1 MVNLE
6 NYSGFDKAAILLQI
20 LGEQLAMPLFNSI
33 SESDMLKLRVRS
45 RELQNTPTA
54 VKKLIMEEYY
64 FKMMSN
70 QYRNKPEPDDV
81 FKFIRDLND
90 EQIFYLLSK
99 EEVKIIA
106 LAIEQISPERQM
118 EFLDKLDV
126 ALKNKV
132 IIQIGNLND
141 IPLEAVV
148 DMARELEN
156 KAAFIPGPKEFSRG
170 GGKSIA
176 TILSNL
182 PESEAKQYLE
192 QVQSDDPVLY
202 AEIKNHYISFDDLIT
217 TLPEG
222 IASEFWSN
230 PDLDVDLMAK
240 ALKGYD
246 KEIVDKVVE
255 FLPQKK
261 QAMFSPIETPVAK
274 GEVELARSNILNI
287 AKDKVSSGEWNLED
301 ILGEGEFIE

>member
-1 MVNLE
+1 MVNLD

-106 LAIEQISPERQM
+106 LAIEQLSPERQM
-118 EFLDKLDV
+118 KFLGRLDV

-148 DMARELEN
+148 DIAKELEN
-156 KAAFIPGPKEFSRG
+156 KSAFIPGPKEFSRG
-170 GGKSIA
+170 GGKSMA

-182 PESEAKQYLE
+182 SESESKQHLE
-192 QVQSDDPVLY
+192 QIQTDDPELY
-202 AEIKNHYISFDDLIT
+202 AEIKKHYISFDDLISS
-217 TLPEG
+217 LPEG

-240 ALKGYD
+240 ALKGYE
-246 KEIVDKVVE
+246 KETVDKVIE

-274 GEVELARSNILNI
+274 REVESARSSILNI

>member
-1 MVNLE
+1 MTSLE

-33 SESDMLKLRVRS
+33 TDSDMLKLRVRS
-45 RELQNTPTA
+45 IELQHTPTA
-54 VKKLIMEEYY
+54 IKKLIMEEYY

-106 LAIEQISPERQM
+106 LAIEQITPERQM

-126 ALKNKV
+126 GLKNKV

-192 QVQSDDPVLY
+192 QVQTDDPTLY
-202 AEIKNHYISFDDLIT
+202 AEIKKHYISFDDLINS
-217 TLPEG
+217 LPEG

-240 ALKGYD
+240 ALKGY
-246 KEIVDKVVE
+246 ENETVNRVVE

-261 QAMFSPIETPVAK
+261 QAMFSPIETPVARR
-274 GEVELARSNILNI
+274 EVEGAQSQILDI
-287 AKDKVSSGEWNLED
+287 AKDKISSGEWNLED

>member
-1 MVNLE
+1 MINLD

-33 SESDMLKLRVRS
+33 SESDMLKLRVRA

-99 EEVKIIA
+99 EEVKTIA
-106 LAIEQISPERQM
+106 LSIEQLSSDRQLK
-118 EFLDKLDV
+118 FLDKLEV
-126 ALKNKV
+126 GLKNKV

-148 DMARELEN
+148 DIARELEN
-156 KAAFIPGPKEFSRG
+156 KSAFIPGPKEFSRG

-182 PESEAKQYLE
+182 PESESSQYLT
-192 QVQSDDPVLY
+192 QVQTDDPELY
-202 AEIKNHYISFDDLIT
+202 AEIKKHFIAFDDLINS
-217 TLPEG
+217 LPEN

-230 PDLDVDLMAK
+230 PDLDVDLMAQ

-246 KEIVDKVVE
+246 KEIVDKLVE
-255 FLPQKK
+255 FLPGKK
-261 QAMFSPIETPVAK
+261 QAMFSPIENPVPK
-274 GEVELARSNILNI
+274 REVESARSKILDM
-287 AKDKVSSGEWNLED
+287 AKARVENGEWNLED
-301 ILGEGEFIE
+301 ILGEGEFID

>member
-1 MVNLE
+1 MVNLD

-106 LAIEQISPERQM
+106 LAIEQLSPERQM
-118 EFLDKLDV
+118 KFLDRLDV

-148 DMARELEN
+148 DIAKELEN
-156 KAAFIPGPKEFSRG
+156 KSAFIPGPKEFSRG
-170 GGKSIA
+170 GGKSMA

-182 PESEAKQYLE
+182 PESESKQHLE
-192 QVQSDDPVLY
+192 QIQTDDPELY
-202 AEIKNHYISFDDLIT
+202 AEIKKHYISFDDLISS
-217 TLPEG
+217 LPEG

-240 ALKGYD
+240 ALKGYE
-246 KEIVDKVVE
+246 KETVDKVIE

-274 GEVELARSNILNI
+274 REVESARSSILNI

>member
-1 MVNLE
+1 MTNLE

-20 LGEQLAMPLFNSI
+20 LGEQLAMPLFDSI
-33 SESDMLKLRVRS
+33 TESDMLKLRVRS
-45 RELQNTPTA
+45 IELQHTPTA
-54 VKKLIMEEYY
+54 TKKLIMEEYY

-106 LAIEQISPERQM
+106 LAIEQITPERQM
-118 EFLDKLDV
+118 KFFDKLDV
-126 ALKNKV
+126 GLKNKV

-182 PESEAKQYLE
+182 PESEAKQYLG
-192 QVQSDDPVLY
+192 QVQSDKPALY
-202 AEIKNHYISFDDLIT
+202 AEIKKHYISFDDLINS
-217 TLPEG
+217 LPEG

-240 ALKGYD
+240 ALKGY
-246 KEIVDKVVE
+246 ENETVNRVIE

-274 GEVELARSNILNI
+274 REVEGAQSQILGI
-287 AKDKVSSGEWNLED
+287 AKDKISSGEWNLED

>member
-1 MVNLE
+1 MVNLD

-106 LAIEQISPERQM
+106 LAIEQLSPERQM
-118 EFLDKLDV
+118 KFLGRLDV

-148 DMARELEN
+148 DIAKELEN
-156 KAAFIPGPKEFSRG
+156 KSAFIPGPKEFSRG
-170 GGKSIA
+170 GGKSMA

-182 PESEAKQYLE
+182 PESESKQHLE
-192 QVQSDDPVLY
+192 QIQTDDPELY
-202 AEIKNHYISFDDLIT
+202 AEIKKHYISFDDLINS
-217 TLPEG
+217 LPEG

-240 ALKGYD
+240 ALKGYE
-246 KEIVDKVVE
+246 KETVDKVIE

-274 GEVELARSNILNI
+274 REVESARSSILNI

>member
-20 LGEQLAMPLFNSI
+20 LGEQLALPLFNSI
-33 SESDMLKLRVRS
+33 SEADMLKLRVRS
-45 RELQNTPTA
+45 RELHNTPTA

-99 EEVKIIA
+99 EEVRIIS
-106 LAIEQISPERQM
+106 LAIEQINPERQM
-118 EFLDKLDV
+118 KFLSRLDV

-148 DMARELEN
+148 DIAKELEN
-156 KAAFIPGPKEFSRG
+156 KSAFIPGPKEFSRG
-170 GGKSIA
+170 GGKSMA

-182 PESEAKQYLE
+182 SESESKQHLE
-192 QVQSDDPVLY
+192 QIQTDDPELY
-202 AEIKNHYISFDDLIT
+202 NEIKKHYIAFDDLINS
-217 TLPEG
+217 LPEG

-246 KEIVDKVVE
+246 KEIVDKVIE

-261 QAMFSPIETPVAK
+261 QAMFSPIEIPVAK
-274 GEVELARSNILNI
+274 REVESARSKILGI
-287 AKDKVSSGEWNLED
+287 AKDKVNAGEWNLED

>member
-1 MVNLE
+1 MLE

-20 LGEQLAMPLFNSI
+20 LGEQLAMPLFNSL

-45 RELQNTPTA
+45 RELQNTPTT

-90 EQIFYLLSK
+90 EQLFYLLSK

-106 LAIEQISPERQM
+106 LAIEQLSPDRQM
-118 EFLDKLDV
+118 KFLSRLDV

-132 IIQIGNLND
+132 IIQIGGLND

-148 DMARELEN
+148 DIAKELEN
-156 KAAFIPGPKEFSRG
+156 KSAFIPGPKEFSRG
-170 GGKSIA
+170 GGKSMA

-182 PESEAKQYLE
+182 PESESKQHRS
-192 QVQSDDPVLY
+192 QIQTDDPELY
-202 AEIKNHYISFDDLIT
+202 AEIKKHYIAFDDLINS
-217 TLPEG
+217 LPEG
-222 IASEFWSN
+222 IAADFWSN
-230 PDLDVDLMAK
+230 PDLAVDLMAK

-246 KEIVDKVVE
+246 QEVVDKVIE
-255 FLPQKK
+255 FLPKKK
-261 QAMFSPIETPVAK
+261 QAMFSPIDVPVAK
-274 GEVELARSNILNI
+274 REVEAARSKILDI
-287 AKDKVSSGEWNLED
+287 AKSKVNTGEGKLED
-301 ILGEGEFIE
+301 ILGEGESIE

>member
-1 MVNLE
+1 MSILDS
-6 NYSGFDKAAILLQI
+6 YSGFDRAALLFVVF
-20 LGEQLAMPLFNSI
+20 GEQVAMPLFTGI
-33 SESDMLKLRVRS
+33 SETNMLRIRVRA
-45 RELQNTPTA
+45 RELQNVPYIIRKA
-54 VKKLIMEEYY
+54 VMEEYY
-64 FKMMSN
+64 FKLMDK

-99 EEVKIIA
+99 EEVKTIA
-106 LAIEQISPERQM
+106 LAIVQLSSERQM
-118 EFLDKLDV
+118 KFLDRLDIG
-126 ALKNKV
+126 LKNKV
-132 IIQIGNLND
+132 IIQIGGLND

-148 DMARELEN
+148 DIARELEA

-170 GGKSIA
+170 GGKNIA
-176 TILSNL
+176 EILSNMT
-182 PESEAKQYLE
+182 ESEAKQYLD
-192 QVQSDDPVLY
+192 QVQQDDPELY
-202 AEIKNHYISFDDLIT
+202 NEIKKYYISFDDLINS
-217 TLPEG
+217 LPEG
-222 IASEFWSN
+222 IAAEFWAN

-246 KEIVDKVVE
+246 QEIVEKVVG

-274 GEVELARSNILNI
+274 REVENARSKILDL
-287 AKDKVSSGEWNLED
+287 AKGKVKSGEWNLED

>member
-1 MVNLE
+1 MLE

-20 LGEQLAMPLFNSI
+20 LGEQLAMPLFNSL

-45 RELQNTPTA
+45 RELQNTPTT
-54 VKKLIMEEYY
+54 VKKLMMEEYY

-90 EQIFYLLSK
+90 EQLFYLLSK

-106 LAIEQISPERQM
+106 LAIEQLSPDRQM
-118 EFLDKLDV
+118 NFLSRLDV

-132 IIQIGNLND
+132 IIQIGGLND

-148 DMARELEN
+148 DIAKELEN
-156 KAAFIPGPKEFSRG
+156 KSAFIPGPKEFSRG
-170 GGKSIA
+170 GGKSMA

-182 PESEAKQYLE
+182 PESESKQHLS
-192 QVQSDDPVLY
+192 QIQTDDPELY
-202 AEIKNHYISFDDLIT
+202 AEIKKHYIAFDDLINS
-217 TLPEG
+217 LPEG
-222 IASEFWSN
+222 IASDFWSN

-246 KEIVDKVVE
+246 QEVVDKVIE
-255 FLPQKK
+255 FLPKKK
-261 QAMFSPIETPVAK
+261 QAMFSPIEVPVAK
-274 GEVELARSNILNI
+274 REVEAARSKILDI
-287 AKDKVSSGEWNLED
+287 AKSKVSAGEWNLED

>member
-1 MVNLE
+1 MSSLD
-6 NYSGFDKAAILLQI
+6 NYSGLDKAAILLQI
-20 LGEQLAMPLFNSI
+20 LGEQIVMPLFNGI
-33 SESDMLKLRVRS
+33 TESEMLKIRVRS
-45 RELQNTPTA
+45 KELRNVPTSA
-54 VKKLIMEEYY
+54 KLEILQEYN
-64 FKMMSN
+64 FKMLSN
-70 QYRNKPEPDDV
+70 QYRNKPPSDDV

-90 EQIFYLLSK
+90 EQIFYLLSTQ
-99 EEVKIIA
+99 EIKIIA
-106 LAIEQISPERQM
+106 LAIEQISSDRQM
-118 EFLDKLDV
+118 KFLDKLDI

-148 DMARELEN
+148 DMAKELEK

-182 PESEAKQYLE
+182 SESEAQQYLA
-192 QVQSDDPVLY
+192 QVQTDDPELY
-202 AEIKNHYISFDDLIT
+202 AEIKKHYISFNDLINS
-217 TLPEG
+217 LPEG

-240 ALKGYD
+240 ALKGYEAD
-246 KEIVDKVVE
+246 TVNRVIE

-274 GEVELARSNILNI
+274 REVEGARSDILNI
-287 AKDKVSSGEWNLED
+287 AKSKISSGEWNLED

>member
-1 MVNLE
+1 MVNLD

-106 LAIEQISPERQM
+106 LAIEQLSPERQM
-118 EFLDKLDV
+118 KFLGRLDV

-148 DMARELEN
+148 DIAKELEN
-156 KAAFIPGPKEFSRG
+156 KSAFIPGPKEFSRG
-170 GGKSIA
+170 GGKSMA

-182 PESEAKQYLE
+182 PESESKQHLE
-192 QVQSDDPVLY
+192 QIQTDDPELY
-202 AEIKNHYISFDDLIT
+202 AEIKKHYISFDDLISS
-217 TLPEG
+217 LPEG

-240 ALKGYD
+240 ALKGY
-246 KEIVDKVVE
+246 ENETVDKVIE

-274 GEVELARSNILNI
+274 REVESARSSILNI

>member
-1 MVNLE
+1 MTSLD

-33 SESDMLKLRVRS
+33 GESDMLRLRVRS
-45 RELQNTPTA
+45 KELQHTPTA
-54 VKKLIMEEYY
+54 IKKLIMEEYY

-106 LAIEQISPERQM
+106 LAIEQISQERQM
-118 EFLDKLDV
+118 QFLDKLDIG
-126 ALKNKV
+126 LKNKV

-148 DMARELEN
+148 DMARELEE

-182 PESEAKQYLE
+182 PESEAKQYLQ
-192 QVQSDDPVLY
+192 QVQTDDPALY
-202 AEIKNHYISFDDLIT
+202 AEIKKHYISFDDLINS
-217 TLPEG
+217 LPEG

-246 KEIVDKVVE
+246 KEIVDKVSE
-255 FLPQKK
+255 FLPKKK
-261 QAMFSPIETPVAK
+261 QAMFSPIESPVAK
-274 GEVELARSNILNI
+274 REVELARSNILNL
-287 AKDKVSSGEWNLED
+287 AKDKVNSGEWNLED

>member
-1 MVNLE
+1 MVNLD

-99 EEVKIIA
+99 EELKIIA
-106 LAIEQISPERQM
+106 LAIEQLSPERQM
-118 EFLDKLDV
+118 KFLDRLDV

-148 DMARELEN
+148 DIAKELEN
-156 KAAFIPGPKEFSRG
+156 KSAFIPGPKEFSRG
-170 GGKSIA
+170 GGKSMA

-182 PESEAKQYLE
+182 PESESKQHLE
-192 QVQSDDPVLY
+192 QIQTDDPELY
-202 AEIKNHYISFDDLIT
+202 AEIKKHYISFDDLISS
-217 TLPEG
+217 LPEG

-230 PDLDVDLMAK
+230 PDLDVDLMA
-240 ALKGYD
+240 ALKGYE
-246 KEIVDKVVE
+246 KETVDKVIE

-274 GEVELARSNILNI
+274 ER
-287 AKDKVSSGEWNLED
+287 
-301 ILGEGEFIE
+301 

>member
-1 MVNLE
+1 MAKIK
-6 NYSGFDKAAILLQI
+6 GFDKAAILLQI
-20 LGEQLAMPLFNSI
+20 LGEQLAMPLFNSL
-33 SESDMLKLRVRS
+33 SESEMLKLRVRA
-45 RELQNTPTA
+45 RELQNVPQSI
-54 VKKLIMEEYY
+54 KHEIIQEYH
-64 FKMMSN
+64 FKMLSD

-106 LAIEQISPERQM
+106 LAIEQITPDRQM
-118 EFLDKLDV
+118 KFLDRLDV

-148 DMARELEN
+148 DIAKELEN
-156 KAAFIPGPKEFSRG
+156 KSAFIPGPKEFSRG
-170 GGKSIA
+170 GGKSMA

-182 PESEAKQYLE
+182 PESESKQHLE
-192 QVQSDDPVLY
+192 QIQTDDPELY
-202 AEIKNHYISFDDLIT
+202 AEIKKHYIAFDDLINS
-217 TLPEG
+217 LPEG

-240 ALKGYD
+240 ALKGYEKD
-246 KEIVDKVVE
+246 VVDRVIE

-261 QAMFSPIETPVAK
+261 QAMFSPIEIPVAK
-274 GEVELARSNILNI
+274 REVETARSKILGI
-287 AKDKVSSGEWNLED
+287 AKDKVSAGEWNLED

>member
-1 MVNLE
+1 MVNLD

-45 RELQNTPTA
+45 RELQNTPIA

-90 EQIFYLLSK
+90 EQLFYLLSK

-106 LAIEQISPERQM
+106 LAIEQIGPDRQM
-118 EFLDKLDV
+118 KFLDRLDV

-148 DMARELEN
+148 DIAKELEN
-156 KAAFIPGPKEFSRG
+156 KSAFIPGPKEFSRG
-170 GGKSIA
+170 GGKSMA

-182 PESEAKQYLE
+182 PEGESKQHLE
-192 QVQSDDPVLY
+192 QIQTDDPELY
-202 AEIKNHYISFDDLIT
+202 AEIKKHYISFDDLINA
-217 TLPEG
+217 LPEG
-222 IASEFWSN
+222 VASEFWSN

-240 ALKGYD
+240 ALKGYE
-246 KEIVDKVVE
+246 KETVDKVVE

-274 GEVELARSNILNI
+274 REVELARSNILNI

>member
-1 MVNLE
+1 MLE

-20 LGEQLAMPLFNSI
+20 LGEQLAMPLFNSL

-45 RELQNTPTA
+45 RELQNTPTT

-90 EQIFYLLSK
+90 EQLFYLLSK

-106 LAIEQISPERQM
+106 LAIEQLSPDRQM
-118 EFLDKLDV
+118 NFLSRLDV

-132 IIQIGNLND
+132 IIQIGGLND

-148 DMARELEN
+148 DIAKELEN
-156 KAAFIPGPKEFSRG
+156 KSAFIPGPKEFSRG
-170 GGKSIA
+170 GGKSMA

-182 PESEAKQYLE
+182 PESESKQHLS
-192 QVQSDDPVLY
+192 QIQTDDPELY
-202 AEIKNHYISFDDLIT
+202 AEIKKHYIAFDDLINS
-217 TLPEG
+217 LPEG
-222 IASEFWSN
+222 IASDFWSN

-246 KEIVDKVVE
+246 QEVVDKVIE
-255 FLPQKK
+255 FLPKKK
-261 QAMFSPIETPVAK
+261 QAMFSPIEVPVAK
-274 GEVELARSNILNI
+274 REVEAARSKILDI
-287 AKDKVSSGEWNLED
+287 AKSKVSAGEWNLED
-301 ILGEGEFIE
+301 ILGECEFIE

>member
-1 MVNLE
+1 MLE

-20 LGEQLAMPLFNSI
+20 LGEQLAMPLFNSL

-45 RELQNTPTA
+45 RELQNTPTT

-90 EQIFYLLSK
+90 EQLFYLLSK

-106 LAIEQISPERQM
+106 LAIEQLSPDRQM
-118 EFLDKLDV
+118 KFLSRLDV

-132 IIQIGNLND
+132 IIQIGGLND

-148 DMARELEN
+148 DIAKELEN
-156 KAAFIPGPKEFSRG
+156 KSAFIPGPKEFSRG
-170 GGKSIA
+170 GGKSMA

-182 PESEAKQYLE
+182 PESESKQHLS
-192 QVQSDDPVLY
+192 QIQTDDPELY
-202 AEIKNHYISFDDLIT
+202 AEIKKHYIAFDDLINS
-217 TLPEG
+217 LPEG
-222 IASEFWSN
+222 IAADFWSN
-230 PDLDVDLMAK
+230 PDLEVDLMAK

-246 KEIVDKVVE
+246 QEVVDKVIE
-255 FLPQKK
+255 FLPKKK
-261 QAMFSPIETPVAK
+261 QAMFSPIEVPVAK
-274 GEVELARSNILNI
+274 REVEAARSKILDI
-287 AKDKVSSGEWNLED
+287 AKSKVSAGEWNLED